1 VLVEKDEW
9 DKVAEYLFKN
19 RELFAAVSLLS
30 ATGDK
35 DFKQAP
41 MESVVNEKD
50 EKAFDRLSSS
60 MSKVDYTALEETHD
74 ETTLQT
80 NLACAGGNCEIN

>member
-1 VLVEKDEW
+1 MVTREFAR
-9 DKVAEYLFKN
+9 KVAEYLFKN
-19 RELFAAVSLLS
+19 RDFFAAVSLLA

-41 MESVVNEKD
+41 KERVLTEKD
-50 EKAFDRLSSS
+50 EKLFNRLSSS